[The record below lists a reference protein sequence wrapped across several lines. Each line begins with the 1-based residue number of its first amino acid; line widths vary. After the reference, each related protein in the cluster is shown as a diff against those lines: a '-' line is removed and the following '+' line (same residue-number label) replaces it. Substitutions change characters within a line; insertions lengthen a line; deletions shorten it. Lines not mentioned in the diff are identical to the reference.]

1 MRHHDIHTDPLITA
15 LADLPMYDIDDVRAR
30 RLRHRCRAALS
41 RQAPPVARR
50 TERVPSKWRHGVGA
64 TLVTLWST
72 LFLAATLR
80 QAAAIFGM

>member
-1 MRHHDIHTDPLITA
+1 MRDHAIHTDSLITA
-15 LADLPMYDIDDVRAR
+15 LSDLPMYDIDDVRAR

-41 RQAPPVARR
+41 RQAPPVAPR
-50 TERVPSKWRHGVGA
+50 TDRIHSRWRHGVGA